1 MMMKVTWVAV
11 GDLQKSGIF
20 EVNSKSVMDTDQ
32 ENPKGVGFAGIKYV
46 VGINMNVD
54 RAWVHLP
61 REESGVWGSQ

>member
-1 MMMKVTWVAV
+1 
-11 GDLQKSGIF
+11 
-20 EVNSKSVMDTDQ
+20 VMDTDQ